1 MDKEFRYLRIV
12 RVTTAVYRTISLK
25 LHIYKN
31 NSPFPFSFRHRAGVR
46 PYTAFYNFA
55 KSCVFV
61 KQLLPPI
68 SCHPNR
74 QRRSRVPLLPKLR
87 GHFAEFLKNGSFDH
101 LCRFLLLHQWRFPVR
116 YKLFWLFPV
125 HLISTPFSPTKEDRI
140 FYESF
145 RILSHRHTLSG
156 LFILGAVLL
165 YADSQCVEN
174 LEVSVIMYFTWFYV
188 THISIVTCEIFLIF
202 SRI

>member
-68 SCHPNR
+68 SCHLNNININKA
-74 QRRSRVPLLPKLR
+74 LLIPKLR
-87 GHFAEFLKNGSFDH
+87 SHFAEFLKNGSFDH
-101 LCRFLLLHQWRFPVR
+101 LRRFLLLHQCRFPVR
-116 YKLFWLFPV
+116 FLYFG
-125 HLISTPFSPTKEDRI
+125 FSC
-140 FYESF
+140 
-145 RILSHRHTLSG
+145 L
-156 LFILGAVLL
+156 
-165 YADSQCVEN
+165 
-174 LEVSVIMYFTWFYV
+174 
-188 THISIVTCEIFLIF
+188 
-202 SRI
+202 